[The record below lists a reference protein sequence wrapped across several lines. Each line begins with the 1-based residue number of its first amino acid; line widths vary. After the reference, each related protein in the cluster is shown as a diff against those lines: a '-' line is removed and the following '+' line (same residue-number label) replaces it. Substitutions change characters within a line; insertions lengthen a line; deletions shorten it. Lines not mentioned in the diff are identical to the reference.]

1 MRRHSLDPES
11 IRKQI
16 ISVFTMSSRKRQ
28 NLTNDNHRNNGIL
41 NCGLRTRRC
50 SVPARKYLD
59 TSHNN
64 AELHTINE
72 VSE

>member
-1 MRRHSLDPES
+1 
-11 IRKQI
+11 
-16 ISVFTMSSRKRQ
+16 MSSRKRQ